1 MSDFPLVINF
11 QGDYGMKVLMVAD
24 DSTMDDVARIAKE
37 QLVGVVV
44 RPLKAGARLVVK
56 RHGQSERTLR
66 CSKGTQYG
74 IPEDG
79 NPRHLG
85 CLRKVCGARTGDR
98 SARDGVS
105 AGMLTR

>member
-24 DSTMDDVARIAKE
+24 DSTMDDVARIAKD

-56 RHGQSERTLR
+56 RHGQSEVLSGALKVRDAGFLKMETLD
-66 CSKGTQYG
+66 
-74 IPEDG
+74 IF
-79 NPRHLG
+79 
-85 CLRKVCGARTGDR
+85 VA
-98 SARDGVS
+98 
-105 AGMLTR
+105 